1 MYLTAIVDEVIGEA
15 KFHGRYSLFFSHL
28 DLNHSWFKTLKIENG
43 NMIVEVCAVA
53 DEFAVENS
61 KRVIGELTQRMK
73 KKVAPGKVNK
83 NRRGE

>member
-1 MYLTAIVDEVIGEA
+1 MMAPNCSSACSSPLLLRRSLSREPSADPDYAFLTTP
-15 KFHGRYSLFFSHL
+15 L
-28 DLNHSWFKTLKIENG
+28 
-43 NMIVEVCAVA
+43 A

-83 NRRGE
+83 NKRGE

>member
-1 MYLTAIVDEVIGEA
+1 MMVPNCSSSACSSPLLLRRSLSHSREPSADPDYAFLTTP
-15 KFHGRYSLFFSHL
+15 L
-28 DLNHSWFKTLKIENG
+28 
-43 NMIVEVCAVA
+43 A

-83 NRRGE
+83 NKRGE

>member
-1 MYLTAIVDEVIGEA
+1 MS
-15 KFHGRYSLFFSHL
+15 HRYPFQFDSWANFIHIP
-28 DLNHSWFKTLKIENG
+28 LNCHP
-43 NMIVEVCAVA
+43 VA

-83 NRRGE
+83 NKRGE

>member
-1 MYLTAIVDEVIGEA
+1 MTVG
-15 KFHGRYSLFFSHL
+15 F
-28 DLNHSWFKTLKIENG
+28 
-43 NMIVEVCAVA
+43 CAGA

-83 NRRGE
+83 NRRGEWSRTVL